1 MLTRLELDEMRAWCD
16 CPAKF
21 QVMDM
26 FGTGL
31 AVFFGLNG
39 LRQWREPGGKP
50 WAGAQIFLASWM
62 AYVHTRRFIYGSEM
76 GTRWEKD

>member
-1 MLTRLELDEMRAWCD
+1 MLTQLQLDEMRAWCD